1 MRVLVS
7 NATSPLAYQLLPLL
21 ASGEVFSHEA
31 VNLVLCGCEERRIE
45 LEGVRMELLD
55 CVFPSLTSVTITSD
69 FCESCKSSDVIL
81 VLPEDDF
88 FCRHGDIALD
98 VCFSF
103 LPNLDF
109 KDLDGVLHPNMSEKE
124 VDTYDVHGPLS
135 AATAIAR
142 FLCDAHQSSLAT
154 HSQVNL
160 IQSRSS
166 VVGIDLREEAEYGC
180 PPDRQVE
187 SCIAA
192 TCDHHFNSCG
202 SQGPRVLLAIPR
214 RVGQADTRTTD
225 TDDPIYANAS
235 LYSRL

>member
-1 MRVLVS
+1 YRSKPCNAILVTCY
-7 NATSPLAYQLLPLL
+7 NACACVERDVTPGLSAA
-21 ASGEVFSHEA
+21 ASSGA

-55 CVFPSLTSVTITSD
+55 CVFPSLTS
-69 FCESCKSSDVIL
+69 IL
-81 VLPEDDF
+81 VIGF
-88 FCRHGDIALD
+88 VKFNI
-98 VCFSF
+98 F

-154 HSQVNL
+154 HS
-160 IQSRSS
+160 QSRSS